1 MGLKEWLIPQ
11 EKLFFTLLEDESK
24 IVVEGAQALKEM
36 MNEFDNLSEKRKKLK
51 EIERRGDEIVHE
63 IYQRLN
69 KTFITPIDHEDI
81 SALASRYDEV
91 LDYIYAVANRLYLYE
106 IHHPTEVMKQF
117 SELVLQTVTEI
128 DSAFSIM
135 RRMNEEE
142 INRRCIEIHRIE
154 NAADELLNESVA
166 NLFKTADVVTILKL
180 KEIYEFLEAIT
191 DKCEDVSDKIRDIVL
206 KQS

>member
-1 MGLKEWLIPQ
+1 MGLREWLIPQ
-11 EKLFFTLLEDESK
+11 EKLFFTLLENESK
-24 IVVEGAQALKEM
+24 IVVEGAHVLREM
-36 MNEFDNLSEKRKKLK
+36 IHDLNDLAEKRKQVK

-63 IYQRLN
+63 IFLRLN

-81 SALASRYDEV
+81 SSLASRYDEV
-91 LDYIYAVANRLYLYE
+91 LDYVYAVANRLFLYE
-106 IHHPTEVMKQF
+106 ITDPTEVMKQF
-117 SELVLQTVTEI
+117 SELVLQAVTEI

-135 RRMNEEE
+135 SRIKEEE

-166 NLFKTADVVTILKL
+166 KLFKTGEVVTILKL
-180 KEIYEFLEAIT
+180 KEIYEFLEATT

-206 KQS
+206 KRA